1 MTGACGHMVAE
12 MLLNID
18 AEMQNMTELSKDY
31 LDPNMNIAEPR
42 KDAAEC
48 CFQAIR
54 DNVLQPIGSTCSVL
68 LKILGPQF
76 NQMTLMRREPFIKKF
91 SDNKGCKQIV
101 KRLKPSDTQLFGGKL
116 TETAKNMH
124 ASDQLT
130 ILTGKKRFKP
140 TPMFARGGYGNTRG
154 RGSNRG
160 ARGSKSDG
168 NC

>member
-48 CFQAIR
+48 FQAIR
-54 DNVLQPIGSTCSVL
+54 DNVLQPIGYTCSAL

-91 SDNKGCKQIV
+91 SDNKAV
-101 KRLKPSDTQLFGGKL
+101 SRLSKGLSLL
-116 TETAKNMH
+116 
-124 ASDQLT
+124 
-130 ILTGKKRFKP
+130 IL
-140 TPMFARGGYGNTRG
+140 
-154 RGSNRG
+154 
-160 ARGSKSDG
+160 
-168 NC
+168 NCLVVS